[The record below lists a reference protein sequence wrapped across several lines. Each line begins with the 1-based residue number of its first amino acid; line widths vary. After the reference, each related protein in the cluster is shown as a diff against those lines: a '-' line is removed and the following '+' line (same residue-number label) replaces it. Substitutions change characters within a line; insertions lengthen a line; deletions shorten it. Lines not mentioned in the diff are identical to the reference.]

1 MSYKDF
7 YEILGVPR
15 NASQEEIK
23 RAYRRLALKYH
34 PDKNPGNKEAEEK
47 FKEISEAYEVLSDPE
62 KRAIYDTYGYAG
74 LSSSGHRRFEDINDI
89 FKTFSDIFEDFFGFT
104 FEEKSHTR
112 PRDGADLSYEVA
124 VDLEDL
130 FSEKEVT
137 LDIEKLDLCDDCGGL
152 GYNPEKGIKVC
163 ETCKGKGKVVYT
175 EGFFRI
181 AYACPDCRG
190 KGSTYVE
197 ACKRC
202 NGSGRAWK
210 KKQIKVVIPAGVEDG
225 TILRI
230 YGEGEAGLY
239 GGRPGDLYIR
249 VKVKPHPLFYREKSN
264 LIGILKVNFIS
275 AILGD
280 EVEVPFF
287 HEKLTVKVP
296 PGSQPG
302 DEIVIEGKGL
312 PDPKTKKRG
321 DFILKL
327 QVELPNKVKEET
339 KNLLYQIAEK
349 ENIDR
354 STNRLEPYQKQE
366 KKKKESFWK
375 RFIFGSK

>member
-47 FKEISEAYEVLSDPE
+47 FKEISEAYQVLSDPE
-62 KRAIYDTYGYAG
+62 KRAIYDTYGYSG
-74 LSSSGHRRFEDINDI
+74 LTSSGHRRFEDIGDI
-89 FKTFSDIFEDFFGFT
+89 FKTFSDIFEEFFGFT

-130 FSEKEVT
+130 FTDKEIT
-137 LDIEKLDLCDDCGGL
+137 LDIEKLDLCEDCGGL
-152 GYNPEKGIKVC
+152 GYNPDKGLKIC
-163 ETCKGKGKVVYT
+163 ETCKGKGKIVYT

-190 KGSTYVE
+190 RGSTYVE
-197 ACKRC
+197 ICKTC

-249 VKVKPHPLFYREKSN
+249 VKVKPHSLFYREKSN
-264 LIGILKVNFIS
+264 LIGNLKINFVS

-280 EVEVPFF
+280 EVKVPFF
-287 HEKLTVKVP
+287 KETLSVKIP

-302 DEIVIEGKGL
+302 DELVIENKGL

-321 DFILKL
+321 DLILRL
-327 QVELPNKVKEET
+327 QVELPHNVSEET
-339 KNLLYQIAEK
+339 KKLLQKIAEK
-349 ENIDR
+349 EKIDG
-354 STNRLEPYQKQE
+354 STNRLEPYQQE
-366 KKKKESFWK
+366 KKKKKASFWK
-375 RFIFGSK
+375 KFIFGSR

>member
-62 KRAIYDTYGYAG
+62 KRAIYDTYGYSG
-74 LSSSGHRRFEDINDI
+74 LTSSGHRRFEDVGDI
-89 FKTFSDIFEDFFGFT
+89 FKTFSDIFEEFFGFT

-130 FSEKEVT
+130 FTDKEIT
-137 LDIEKLDLCDDCGGL
+137 LDIEKLDLCEDCGGL
-152 GYNPEKGIKVC
+152 GYNPDKGLKIC
-163 ETCKGKGKVVYT
+163 ETCKGKGKIAYT

-190 KGSTYVE
+190 RGSTYVE
-197 ACKRC
+197 ICKKC

-239 GGRPGDLYIR
+239 GGRPGDLYLR

-264 LIGILKVNFIS
+264 LVGILKVNFVS

-280 EVEVPFF
+280 EVKIPFF
-287 HEKLTVKVP
+287 KETLSVKIP
-296 PGSQPG
+296 SGSQPG
-302 DEIVIEGKGL
+302 DELVIENKGL
-312 PDPKTKKRG
+312 PDPKTKKKG
-321 DFILKL
+321 DLILRL
-327 QVELPNKVKEET
+327 QVELPHNVSEET
-339 KNLLYQIAEK
+339 KQLLKKISEK
-349 ENIDR
+349 ENIDS
-354 STNRLEPYQKQE
+354 STNRLEPYQQE
-366 KKKKESFWK
+366 KKKKKEGFWK
-375 RFIFGSK
+375 KFIFGSR